1 MITDSFDYDRN
12 ALITPQGAL
21 QDSVTACAGS
31 FPLTTFIMVFSKRLM
46 EALLEEKRIEPLHP
60 DLALGTAAYKYP
72 VCRVTGTD
80 TGFLLSGVGA
90 PAAAGAVEELNA
102 LFPLKNLILYGSCGT
117 LTELPEGTMIIP
129 KQAYR
134 DEGTSYHYAPASDW
148 ITIPNSSRLVT
159 LFNSI
164 EIRTVTG
171 NTWTTDAFYRE
182 TEARKQALVKQGCV
196 CVEMECASI
205 QAVCN
210 YRGIEFYPFFYGA
223 DSLHGA
229 SWARRILGDRSM
241 NTTLAC
247 FEAAVKIADL
257 LQKESV

>member
-1 MITDSFDYDRN
+1 MITDAFDDDRN
-12 ALITPQGAL
+12 ALITPQDAL
-21 QDSVTACAGS
+21 SEKITS
-31 FPLTTFIMVFSKRLM
+31 FAKAFPIETFIMVFSKRLM
-46 EALLEEKRIEPLHP
+46 DALLEENRIEILHP

-80 TGFLLSGVGA
+80 TGFILSGVGA

-102 LFPLKNLILYGSCGT
+102 LFPLKHLILYGSCGT
-117 LTELPEGTMIIP
+117 LIDLPEGTLIIP
-129 KQAYR
+129 ALAYR

-148 ITIPNSSRLVT
+148 IPIPNAGKLEA
-159 LFNSI
+159 LFQTTGI
-164 EIRTVTG
+164 ETVTG
-171 NTWTTDAFYRE
+171 NTWTTDGFYRE
-182 TEARKQALVKQGCV
+182 TETKKAYFVKQGCV

-205 QAVCN
+205 QAVCD

-229 SWARRILGDRSM
+229 SWARRILGDKSM
-241 NTTLAC
+241 STTRVC

-257 LQKESV
+257 L